1 MYAGEDQFD
10 EYKLP
15 GDEPAKK
22 IKFSSEKPDT
32 TEYMVREVKSSEIR
46 NPRVKDLHEYYNS
59 GGYQYGP
66 RKKKK

>member
-1 MYAGEDQFD
+1 MYKGEDQFD

-32 TEYMVREVKSSEIR
+32 TEYMMKPAVKR
-46 NPRVKDLHEYYNS
+46 TRDLHEYYS
-59 GGYQYGP
+59 EGGYQYGS